1 MNPEEKVNEV
11 ITEYAKHSGL
21 SKKEIL
27 RKFVA
32 VFNVRAW
39 GFTLIQKKNLCPRCK
54 GDGAQRCSDKRHM
67 DPEFKCNVCDENRL
81 VTGVICNTCDGH

>member
-54 GDGAQRCSDKRHM
+54 GD
-67 DPEFKCNVCDENRL
+67 
-81 VTGVICNTCDGH
+81 